1 MQKGATL
8 LVSLVLLVLIMLM
21 GTTAMV
27 TSDTQL
33 KLSGNLQFEDAAL
46 NNAEIAIGKAESLLF
61 AAGSDYVS
69 SPGFGTYSS
78 ASPELYPMHMSVSPL
93 TMQWDNSNSAMVNDD
108 TQRYLVQLISKNVSL
123 QPSDPTTD
131 GTPSM
136 PEKTVHTF
144 LVTARGT
151 SARGAVKFIQSYVAL
166 NATASAATGGKTQT
180 TAKGTGRISWRE
192 LDSNN

>member
-8 LVSLVLLVLIMLM
+8 LISLVLLVLIMLM

-33 KLSGNLQFEDAAL
+33 KLSGNLQFEDVAL
-46 NNAEIAIGKAESLLF
+46 NNAEIAIGKAESILSS
-61 AAGSDYVS
+61 AGSDYVS

-78 ASPELYPMHMSVSPL
+78 ASPERYPMHMSVSPL
-93 TMQWDNSNSAMVNDD
+93 TMQWDNSNSTIVNDD

-123 QPSDPTTD
+123 KPSDPTT
-131 GTPSM
+131 GGAPSI
-136 PEKTVHTF
+136 PSKTVHTF

-151 SARGAVKFIQSYVAL
+151 SARGAVKFIQSYVAVD
-166 NATASAATGGKTQT
+166 ATASGAPGGGGQT
-180 TAKGTGRISWRE
+180 TAKGIGRISWRE